1 MLEQRDAFSVE
12 LFASRHNISRSKVY
26 GEIRAGRLIARKVGD
41 RTIILAED
49 GRAWR
54 ENLPK
59 VPATY
64 SSMHRRS
71 AKYPTA
77 YGAHPKII
85 KRKCRLANP
94 GETKELPLTSHTEE
108 VAIDGGGASTED
120 AFSQA
125 SA

>member
-1 MLEQRDAFSVE
+1 MLEQRDAFSVV

-59 VPATY
+59 VPASY
-64 SSMHRRS
+64 SSTHRRS
-71 AKYPTA
+71 AKRPAAHST
-77 YGAHPKII
+77 HPKII
-85 KRKCRLANP
+85 KRNCRLENP
-94 GETKELPLTSHTEE
+94 GETEELPSTTEE
-108 VAIDGGGASTED
+108 VAIDSGGRKP
-120 AFSQA
+120 
-125 SA
+125 